1 MAKISTIVKNEKR
14 KKMADRQFQKRAEL
28 RSKIVNEDLSD
39 EEREEA
45 SIKLNKMNRNGCKAR
60 VRNRCYLTGR
70 GRGYYRKF
78 NLSRIKFR
86 ELALQGLIPG
96 VTKASW

>member
-1 MAKISTIVKNEKR
+1 MAKVSTIVKNEKR
-14 KKMADRQFQKRAEL
+14 KKLAQKQYKKRLEL
-28 RSKIVNEDLSD
+28 RKAVIDESLSD
-39 EEREEA
+39 EERDA
-45 SIKLNKMNRNGCKAR
+45 AAVKLNRMNRNGCMTR

-70 GRGYYRKF
+70 SRGYYRRF

>member
-1 MAKISTIVKNEKR
+1 MAKVSTIVKNEKR
-14 KKMADRQFQKRAEL
+14 KKLAQKQYKKREAL
-28 RSKIVNEDLSD
+28 RKAVVDENLSD
-39 EEREEA
+39 EERDA
-45 SIKLNKMNRNGCKAR
+45 AAVKLNRMNRNGCSTR

-70 GRGYYRKF
+70 SRGYYRKF